1 MGIEFNPEN
10 VNLNYDGKSSGKKVT
25 PQNQNQVGSTEIGDL
40 LRKNK
45 NDLSKEYFVAGDA
58 KLPVLPEPELPD
70 EYKGLRAILGKEEVP
85 PSDLKGAM
93 PVMPNLSEYIKDKIF
108 PNMSEEQIREFI
120 ENANKPTVAINDPGY
135 YGFGSD
141 TIELPNGDKIITEAD
156 GKQYIVDENGNKI
169 ELRSDPGFPIPK
181 HEAPPAPGTPIYPVY
196 DNDDFI
202 PLDSPLGQGLSRPTR
217 EFNPNIDGKYKP
229 VYGGMNGGRREIIGF
244 EPYQQGDFAKNMI
257 SLDSELGQKIA
268 EHFKALDDRKT
279 NGSPAIIGEKQEY
292 DNYEPIYENVVNTT
306 GSQPKIIGYREKTDA
321 EKQGSVDY

>member
-40 LRKNK
+40 LRKNSK
-45 NDLSKEYFVAGDA
+45 ETSSSDLVDKMIRDFNKLPKIEKYILKPDGTKVPYAEAKELVEMPDLSPRAASLDET
-58 KLPVLPEPELPD
+58 PQIIREPDGQRYIILPD
-70 EYKGLRAILGKEEVP
+70 GTKVPYVEAKELVE
-85 PSDLKGAM
+85 M
-93 PVMPNLSEYIKDKIF
+93 P
-108 PNMSEEQIREFI
+108 Q
-120 ENANKPTVAINDPGY
+120 
-135 YGFGSD
+135 
-141 TIELPNGDKIITEAD
+141 IITEID
-156 GKQYIVDENGNKI
+156 GQRYVVDENGV
-169 ELRSDPGFPIPK
+169 LVR
-181 HEAPPAPGTPIYPVY
+181 PPAPEIPIYREHETPPVPVTPIYRVY
-196 DNDDFI
+196 DNDDFVS
-202 PLDSPLGQGLSRPTR
+202 LDSPLGRQIMRPTD

-229 VYGGMNGGRREIIGF
+229 VYEEGGGHKIIGF
-244 EPYQQGDFAKNMI
+244 EPYKSSDLPENMI

>member
-10 VNLNYDGKSSGKKVT
+10 VNLNYDGKSSGKKVN

-40 LRKNK
+40 LRKNSK
-45 NDLSKEYFVAGDA
+45 ETSSSDLVDKMIRDFNKLPKIEKYILKPDGTKVPYAEAKELVEMPDLSPRAASLDET
-58 KLPVLPEPELPD
+58 PQIIREPDGQRYIILPD
-70 EYKGLRAILGKEEVP
+70 GTKVPYVEAKELVE
-85 PSDLKGAM
+85 M
-93 PVMPNLSEYIKDKIF
+93 P
-108 PNMSEEQIREFI
+108 Q
-120 ENANKPTVAINDPGY
+120 
-135 YGFGSD
+135 
-141 TIELPNGDKIITEAD
+141 IITEID
-156 GKQYIVDENGNKI
+156 GQRYVVDENGVLVRPDS
-169 ELRSDPGFPIPK
+169 E
-181 HEAPPAPGTPIYPVY
+181 
-196 DNDDFI
+196 FI
-202 PLDSPLGQGLSRPTR
+202 PLDSPLGQGLSRLTN

-268 EHFKALDDRKT
+268 DHFKALDDRKT
-279 NGSPAIIGEKQEY
+279 NGSPAIIGEKREY